1 MGTVRRSA
9 EHEPRGRAALPA
21 KASAR
26 REAARRT
33 EGAIRGALPAKVSAP
48 RLTNT
53 IARERVSR
61 ILERALVRGAVSI
74 TGPAGAGKTTAV
86 ADYLTARSRP
96 AVWYDVDAT
105 DSDVANV
112 FLYLARAARAATR
125 ARRQLPQFRV
135 QHLGSLRLFAGKFLE
150 ALFAGLPRRAILV
163 LDNCQAIAGN
173 PAWAEILEQAVLA
186 PRFGQG
192 LVLVSRADPPAEL
205 SRHLVNQR
213 LVHLSG
219 KDLRFSE
226 REAGTLARTRVPAR
240 VRRHKQ
246 ALETLCALADGW
258 AAGLVLVLDHA
269 ARGETT
275 AELARHDAR
284 LFEYFSAEILSQ
296 LSPDAQHVLLATALL
311 PCMTERMAAAVAES
325 DRAGAVLADLHRR
338 GLLIERLPT
347 SETTYRYH
355 PLLRAFLLARADPS
369 PEALARAAAACAAGG
384 LLDDAV
390 DLYARAGAENE
401 AATLV
406 LAHAPRLLGEGRY
419 KTLSAWIERLSE
431 PTLASQPWLRYWQ
444 ATANIASDQA
454 GSARQFERAYA
465 EFEARD
471 DAAGLYLTIAGAIQL
486 VTVESEDFRRLD
498 PWFDR
503 LGRVLAGGPAASSP
517 DIDAAAMTSAIMAA
531 VVARVGHPQVARW
544 ADRALTL
551 APADLGV
558 RVRLWASL
566 LAWLSHADRLDQAA
580 ALLVRLR
587 SAITPALDPLTRV
600 MVNEAHIY
608 RAVRSNWRKSLE
620 IIESGLAIVRA
631 EGLQL
636 FEATYLAACAQS
648 HAPPATSRRQPVA
661 CVRRKWPAPRCPGR
675 TCSVQAC
682 WT

>member
-1 MGTVRRSA
+1 M
-9 EHEPRGRAALPA
+9 
-21 KASAR
+21 
-26 REAARRT
+26 
-33 EGAIRGALPAKVSAP
+33 
-48 RLTNT
+48 
-53 IARERVSR
+53 
-61 ILERALVRGAVSI
+61 
-74 TGPAGAGKTTAV
+74 
-86 ADYLTARSRP
+86 
-96 AVWYDVDAT
+96 
-105 DSDVANV
+105 
-112 FLYLARAARAATR
+112 
-125 ARRQLPQFRV
+125 
-135 QHLGSLRLFAGKFLE
+135 
-150 ALFAGLPRRAILV
+150 
-163 LDNCQAIAGN
+163 
-173 PAWAEILEQAVLA
+173 LA

-284 LFEYFSAEILSQ
+284 LFEYFSAEILLQ

-384 LLDDAV
+384 LLDDWSISTRGPA
-390 DLYARAGAENE
+390 LKTKRRRS
-401 AATLV
+401 V

-503 LGRVLAGGPAASSP
+503 LGRVLAGGPAAPSP

-648 HAPPATSRRQPVA
+648 HALAGDVEAATRCLREAEVAGAAVPGSHLFRAGLLDLTRGTVSFSAGDFEEAIAHLGRAGEGAAASGADWGEMLARVLRRA
-661 CVRRKWPAPRCPGR
+661 ALHASGRHDEAVRERVLHRRAATHRDRAARDG
-675 TCSVQAC
+675 AL
-682 WT
+682 